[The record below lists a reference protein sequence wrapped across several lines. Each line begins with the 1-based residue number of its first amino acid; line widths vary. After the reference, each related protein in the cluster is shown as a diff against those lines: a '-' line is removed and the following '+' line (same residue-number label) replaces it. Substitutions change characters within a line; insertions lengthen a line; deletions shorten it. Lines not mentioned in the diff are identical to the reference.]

1 MIIRGGVKKAANF
14 DYSLIRGRV
23 KIMII
28 REGVKKARGNRFV
41 E

>member
-1 MIIRGGVKKAANF
+1 MIIHGGVKKTASF

-28 REGVKKARGNRFV
+28 REGVKKGKGNRFV